1 MPVLVPRHEP
11 LLLCASEYKN
21 PSSPVQFKM
30 TNSLTNP
37 QQAKQPAV
45 AIGTKA
51 TLEIA
56 KRGSG
61 PGVSYGAIHA
71 PQTVGTMGNALSIF
85 DPTHSPGQV
94 DLNALSLLVAA
105 VQYHAAPDALTATG
119 AEPQDV
125 STVGNATID
134 RSSVAIET
142 KMGHGP
148 PTFNCTAILLI
159 VVVLGFIFTEPVG
172 LFEDPEKRMVD
183 ALSIMLV
190 AVLFYLKPAQCCRG
204 CTVNKGQYECNDA
217 LWYLFLLLLLRT
229 LFSIDTM
236 MATVK
241 LIFRTVAFDAC
252 TTFCP
257 SVYHDPAKAVVGVVF
272 VDESEH
278 SARKEKV
285 GGHCSAVR
293 RRRCCPGPSALV
305 FLALALLCGIDGGWA
320 AFTPNVREFA
330 KAQKVSLASFENEK
344 NGTVMLCV
352 PGPIIHPSWDKI
364 NPSSIVCHGL
374 CLEGQHQGTV

>member
-11 LLLCASEYKN
+11 LLLCASKYKN

-30 TNSLTNP
+30 TNSLTNL
-37 QQAKQPAV
+37 QQAKPPAV
-45 AIGTKA
+45 AIETKA
-51 TLEIA
+51 FLEIA

-61 PGVSYGAIHA
+61 PGVSYGAMSA

-94 DLNALSLLVAA
+94 
-105 VQYHAAPDALTATG
+105 TG
-119 AEPQDV
+119 
-125 STVGNATID
+125 
-134 RSSVAIET
+134 SV
-142 KMGHGP
+142 
-148 PTFNCTAILLI
+148 LI
-159 VVVLGFIFTEPVG
+159 VVLLGFIFTEPVG
-172 LFEDPEKRMVD
+172 LFEEPEKRMVD
-183 ALSIMLV
+183 ALAIMLV
-190 AVLFYLKPAQCCRG
+190 AVLLY
-204 CTVNKGQYECNDA
+204 
-217 LWYLFLLLLLRT
+217 LLLRT

-241 LIFRTVAFDAC
+241 LIFRTVAFVAC
-252 TTFCP
+252 ITLCP

-272 VDESEH
+272 VDEIEH
-278 SARKEKV
+278 SARKRKV

-344 NGTVMLCV
+344 NGTVLDV
-352 PGPIIHPSWDKI
+352 PIPIIRPPLDEI
-364 NPSSIVCHGL
+364 DPTSIVCQRL
-374 CLEGQHQGTV
+374 CQEGQNQGTF